1 MKEAMMPEAMQT
13 PRKSSLDH
21 GAAVEGVLL
30 PPDAA
35 APIQEDVALGGG
47 AYEGAQRLSREMA
60 TWKTVNG
67 SADRDTLP
75 HKSILDARS
84 KDIAR
89 NDAYI
94 DNGIEK
100 YKDSVVGA
108 KFTLNC
114 APNIDYLKRRD
125 KRLDEVWMEE
135 FQEEVESL
143 WELSAESES
152 RWIDGQRTKTATE
165 IVRLGVA
172 SKLLQG
178 EVLMSSEWLRRSRR
192 PFNTAF
198 LMIDPSRL
206 DDPNIELGRALP
218 KNIRKG
224 VRLNAQ
230 GEPVGYFIM
239 NEHPHDYMPMFRH
252 ITTGRSFQYTPRETP
267 WGRRNILHTFEE
279 KRVGQT
285 RGVSKMVSSL
295 KEMKMTKEFRDI
307 MLQNAITVSSF
318 AAAIESE
325 LPSAQIYEMLG
336 GSDVE
341 PSDFE
346 DGVSS
351 FAGGFLGALGEYLK
365 SSNGTMM
372 NGVKIPHLF
381 PGTKLNL
388 MPAGQGGPLGTDF
401 EKSLLRYLAACMNMS
416 FEQFSGDMTGVNY
429 STLKGAINETQKH
442 MKVEKRLTAE
452 RIMNFMYGN
461 WLEEMIVNGMVTSL
475 PRNAPAFWE
484 EMNRE
489 AYTQAEWFNTGRGQ
503 IEELKETQAAS
514 LRVKSRLSTFEDEHA
529 HLGKDWRRAMRQMKR
544 EEDFAKALGLE
555 LRPEQED
562 NMMNASTGAVREKE
576 ASEDEG
582 DGPTND

>member
-1 MKEAMMPEAMQT
+1 MKEAKVSEVRET
-13 PRKSSLDH
+13 PRKSSPDH
-21 GAAVEGVLL
+21 GAVADGALL

-35 APIQEDVALGGG
+35 APTNETLALGGG
-47 AYEGAQRLSREMA
+47 AYEGAQRLSRQMA
-60 TWKTVNG
+60 SWRTVNA

-114 APNIDYLKRRD
+114 APNIDYLRRTD
-125 KRLDEVWMEE
+125 KRLDETWMQE

-143 WELSAESES
+143 WEVSAESES

-165 IVRLGVA
+165 IARLGVA
-172 SKLLQG
+172 SKLMQG

-198 LMIDPSRL
+198 LMIDPTRL
-206 DDPNIELGRALP
+206 DDPNIELGRSLP
-218 KNIRKG
+218 SNIRKG

-239 NEHPHDYMPMFRH
+239 NEHPHDYMPMFKH
-252 ITTGRSFQYTPRETP
+252 VTTGRSFQYTPRETP
-267 WGRRNILHTFEE
+267 WGRRNILHVFDE

-325 LPSAQIYEMLG
+325 LPADKIYEMLG
-336 GSDVE
+336 GADIE
-341 PSDFE
+341 ANDFQN
-346 DGVSS
+346 GVADY
-351 FAGGFLGALGEYLK
+351 AGGFLGALSEYLK

-442 MKVEKRLTAE
+442 MKVEKRLSAE

-475 PRNAPAFWE
+475 PRNAPAFWDG
-484 EMNRE
+484 MNRE
-489 AYTQAEWFNTGRGQ
+489 AYCQAEWFNTGRGQ
-503 IEELKETQAAS
+503 IEELKETQAAVQ
-514 LRVKSRLSTFEDEHA
+514 RIKNRLSTFEDEHA

-544 EEDFAKALGLE
+544 EEDFAKFIELD
-555 LRPEQED
+555 LRPDQEQ
-562 NMMNASTGAVREKE
+562 NMTNAATGAVREKDAPDGE
-576 ASEDEG
+576 SG
-582 DGPTND
+582 DGE